1 MHDLQFESMMIKA
14 IVHALVVGGVLT
26 LTACTPEQTPASAA
40 RTAAALRTPAS
51 AATAPQSGTSIPPTL
66 APAGVARP
74 PTTPQVS
81 APAAATPTPAP
92 ATLTASPN
100 PVRVDAGRLGTTTIA
115 WSTGRSEDGQVFV
128 SENGQPEKLFASG
141 TTGSQDAPWIRAGAS
156 YEFRLYAGAG
166 HTDRLAAVTVGD
178 SQPSFRLSADP
189 NPVPA
194 DEQELGA
201 TTITWTTD
209 SPTGG
214 EVYVSEDGG
223 PERLFAK
230 GIAGAEPADWICR
243 GTTYEFQLY
252 RGPGQSNPLG
262 AITVMRA
269 PDEPGH
275 EPPPSDHCQSHA
287 QDEP

>member
-1 MHDLQFESMMIKA
+1 MIKA
-14 IVHALVVGGVLT
+14 ILHTLVLVGVVT

-51 AATAPQSGTSIPPTL
+51 EAAAPQSGTLVPPTL
-66 APAGVARP
+66 APAGASR
-74 PTTPQVS
+74 TPAAQVS
-81 APAAATPTPAP
+81 APVPTSTPAP
-92 ATLTASPN
+92 ARLTSSPN

-115 WSTGRSEDGQVFV
+115 WSTGRSEDGQVYV

-141 TTGSQDAPWIRAGAS
+141 TTGSQEAPWIRAGAS

-166 HTDRLAAVTVGD
+166 HTERLAAITVGN
-178 SQPSFRLSADP
+178 SQPTSMLSADP

-194 DEQELGA
+194 DDQELGA

-209 SPTGG
+209 SPSGG

-230 GIAGAEPADWICR
+230 GVAGAEPANWICR
-243 GTTYEFQLY
+243 GTTYEFHLY
-252 RGPGQSNPLG
+252 SGPGQSNRLG
-262 AITVMRA
+262 AIMVTRA
-269 PDEPGH
+269 PDESGH
-275 EPPPSDHCQSHA
+275 EPPPSERCQSHA
-287 QDEP
+287 EDEP